1 MDCSSWFSHHFML
14 CQYEVANRTTR
25 CLTNCHSQSI
35 NMQYRYQYHS
45 KLCHS
50 TFLRVSSIHKNNSS
64 PSSFIGHSIFN
75 LLNMVIMLAKWSTVI
90 HTVYHGKV
98 LFIWFFFGQ
107 LRISIWWRLHAV
119 SSFLSS
125 FDSSLSTVHLPPFCT
140 SAVATKYS
148 TLDSLSWW
156 IIHRKSLFCILQL
169 SFPVCRNSRCSH

>member
-1 MDCSSWFSHHFML
+1 MKLQTERHDVWQTVIPNLLICSTDINITVNYATARFWEYR
-14 CQYEVANRTTR
+14 QYTKTTPVQVR
-25 CLTNCHSQSI
+25 SLD
-35 NMQYRYQYHS
+35 
-45 KLCHS
+45 
-50 TFLRVSSIHKNNSS
+50 F
-64 PSSFIGHSIFN
+64 FHSIFN

-107 LRISIWWRLHAV
+107 LSISIWWRLHAV